1 MNDRDTEGHTP
12 LFRLASRRSRV
23 ATQEEQIA
31 TAARLLLDRGAN
43 LPRSARGT
51 TALIEAVQ
59 NRHHAMAAVLIDSG
73 QRLDSANSYGD
84 NALHNLCRR
93 AADTAREIAGK
104 ERFIASFGERWVSE
118 KQQREAREE
127 LEELRAEQM
136 RCYATAALL
145 LHSGQI
151 DPDEKNSAGRRPFDL
166 AMEGGA
172 QWVGALLSGGDPFDE
187 LTMENGGMSL
197 FQTLRKKD
205 RKALEAL
212 LQAGVDLNAECD
224 DRGMS
229 DWTGKTPLA
238 CALEWGE
245 TEIAAMLLRAGAD
258 PDRRTSKGVAPFAV
272 WIGQGCRVSDGM
284 ERFAPLME
292 LFEERGWH
300 PDAPQTG
307 KDERAL
313 MLVCQHDDYEL
324 AIWTLRRLLKQK
336 VEVNAR
342 DALGRTALMHL
353 LGPHSAGPYQPEMLE
368 RLLEVGADPCTA
380 DNEGRTVLHYAAEG
394 YTHAAA
400 RQAAELL
407 LDFGRPDVS
416 AVDVVGRGRTI
427 RHDARFPRGTNVDFV
442 EELGEGHLRVRT
454 YERGVENETL
464 ACGTGVTAAAI
475 VTSYVRQPAVHRF
488 RIEVPGGELEVR
500 FRHEAGTQHYTDIR
514 LTGPARRVF
523 EGEFDTENF

>member
-1 MNDRDTEGHTP
+1 MTPLRELYDLYCYPNPAKEERRRQLLTEIPTDARDEENYGRTSLHIAAEFADCEAIAALLDRGAEVNDRDTEGHTP

-23 ATQEEQIA
+23 AAQEEQIA
-31 TAARLLLDRGAN
+31 SAARRLLERGAN

-84 NALHNLCRR
+84 NALHILCRR

-151 DPDEKNSAGRRPFDL
+151 DPDEKNTAGQRAFDL
-166 AMEGGA
+166 AAEGGA
-172 QWVGALLSGGDPFDE
+172 KWVGALLSGEDPFDE
-187 LTMENGGMSL
+187 LTMETGGMNL
-197 FQTLRKKD
+197 FQALRKRD

-212 LQAGVDLNAECD
+212 LQAAVDPDAECD
-224 DRGMS
+224 DREMN
-229 DWTGKTPLA
+229 DWTGKTPLV

-245 TEIAAMLLRAGAD
+245 TEIAAMLLRAGAN
-258 PDRRTSKGVAPFAV
+258 PDRRTAKGMSPFAV
-272 WIGQGCRVSDGM
+272 WIDQGCRVSDGM

-292 LFEERGWH
+292 LFEQGGWH

-313 MLVCQHDDYEL
+313 MLACQHDDYEL
-324 AIWTLRRLLKQK
+324 ATWTLRRLLKQK

-342 DALGRTALMHL
+342 DAMGRTALMHL
-353 LGPHSAGPYQPEMLE
+353 LGPHSAGPYQSEMLE
-368 RLLEVGADPCTA
+368 RLLEAGADPCAA
-380 DNEGRTVLHYAAEG
+380 DNVGRTVLHYAAEG

-400 RQAAELL
+400 RQAA
-407 LDFGRPDVS
+407 DRVS
-416 AVDVVGRGRTI
+416 SSALGSPQRRLSRMVPENSRFFCNTMPTASR
-427 RHDARFPRGTNVDFV
+427 RAAR
-442 EELGEGHLRVRT
+442 
-454 YERGVENETL
+454 
-464 ACGTGVTAAAI
+464 
-475 VTSYVRQPAVHRF
+475 
-488 RIEVPGGELEVR
+488 
-500 FRHEAGTQHYTDIR
+500 
-514 LTGPARRVF
+514 
-523 EGEFDTENF
+523 

>member
-1 MNDRDTEGHTP
+1 MTPLRELYDLYCYPAPAKEAHRHELLMKIPIDARDEDNYGRTSLHIAAEFADCEAIASLLDRGAEVNDRDEEGHTP

-23 ATQEEQIA
+23 PALEEPIA
-31 TAARLLLDRGAN
+31 TAARLLLKRGATVRREA
-43 LPRSARGT
+43 RSRRALRGG
-51 TALIEAVQ
+51 LEH
-59 NRHHAMAAVLIDSG
+59 RHHGGAGVLLGSV
-73 QRLDSANSYGD
+73 QRLDSANGYGER
-84 NALHNLCRR
+84 ALHILCRR

-127 LEELRAEQM
+127 LEELQAEQM

-151 DPDEKNSAGRRPFDL
+151 DPDEKNSAGRRAFDL

-172 QWVGALLSGGDPFDE
+172 KWVGALLSGEDPFDE
-187 LTMENGGMSL
+187 LTMETGGMNL
-197 FQTLRKKD
+197 FQALRKRD

-212 LQAGVDLNAECD
+212 LQAGVDPDAECD
-224 DRGMS
+224 DREMN
-229 DWTGKTPLA
+229 DWTGKTPLV

-245 TEIAAMLLRAGAD
+245 TEIAAMLLRAGAN
-258 PDRRTSKGVAPFAV
+258 PDRRTAKGMSPFAV
-272 WIGQGCRVSDGM
+272 WIDQGCRVSDGM

-292 LFEERGWH
+292 LFEQQGWH

-313 MLVCQHDDYEL
+313 MLACQHDDYEL
-324 AIWTLRRLLKQK
+324 ATWTLRRLLKQK

-342 DALGRTALMHL
+342 DAMGRTALMHL
-353 LGPHSAGPYQPEMLE
+353 LGPHSAGPYQSEMLE
-368 RLLEVGADPCTA
+368 RLLEAGADPCTA

-407 LDFGRPDVS
+407 FDFGRPDVS
-416 AVDVVGRGRTI
+416 AADNEGRTPLDI
-427 RHDARFPRGTNVDFV
+427 AMRCN
-442 EELGEGHLRVRT
+442 
-454 YERGVENETL
+454 NESL
-464 ACGTGVTAAAI
+464 VKFLLKH
-475 VTSYVRQPAVHRF
+475 V
-488 RIEVPGGELEVR
+488 
-500 FRHEAGTQHYTDIR
+500 
-514 LTGPARRVF
+514 
-523 EGEFDTENF
+523 

>member
-1 MNDRDTEGHTP
+1 MTPLRELYDLYYYPNPAKEERRRQLLAEISTDARDEDNYGRTSLHIAAEFADCEAIASLLDHGAEVNDRDEEGHTP

-23 ATQEEQIA
+23 SALEEPIA
-31 TAARLLLDRGAN
+31 SAARLLLDRGAN

-59 NRHHAMAAVLIDSG
+59 NRHHAMAAVLIGSG

-84 NALHNLCRR
+84 NALHILCRR

-127 LEELRAEQM
+127 LEELQAEQM

-151 DPDEKNSAGRRPFDL
+151 DPDEKNSAGRRAFDL

-172 QWVGALLSGGDPFDE
+172 KWVGALLSGEDPFDE
-187 LTMENGGMSL
+187 LTMETGGMNL
-197 FQTLRKKD
+197 FQTLRKRD
-205 RKALEAL
+205 REALEAL
-212 LQAGVDLNAECD
+212 LQAGV
-224 DRGMS
+224 
-229 DWTGKTPLA
+229 

-245 TEIAAMLLRAGAD
+245 TEIAAMLLRAGAN
-258 PDRRTSKGVAPFAV
+258 PDRRTAKGMSPFAV
-272 WIGQGCRVSDGM
+272 WIEQGCRVSDGM

-292 LFEERGWH
+292 LFEQQGWH
-300 PDAPQTG
+300 LDAPQTG

-313 MLVCQHDDYEL
+313 MLACQHDDYEL

-342 DALGRTALMHL
+342 DAMGRTALMHL

-368 RLLEVGADPCTA
+368 RLLEVGADPCAA

-407 LDFGRPDVS
+407 FEFGRPDVS
-416 AVDVVGRGRTI
+416 AADNEGRTPLDI
-427 RHDARFPRGTNVDFV
+427 AMRSN
-442 EELGEGHLRVRT
+442 
-454 YERGVENETL
+454 NESL
-464 ACGTGVTAAAI
+464 VKFLLK
-475 VTSYVRQPAVHRF
+475 YV
-488 RIEVPGGELEVR
+488 
-500 FRHEAGTQHYTDIR
+500 
-514 LTGPARRVF
+514 
-523 EGEFDTENF
+523 

>member
-1 MNDRDTEGHTP
+1 MTPFRELYDLYCYPAPAKEARQHELLLEIPTDARDEDNYGRTSLHIAAEFADCEAIVSLLDRGAGVNERDEEGHTP

-23 ATQEEQIA
+23 PSLEEPIA

-73 QRLDSANSYGD
+73 QRLDSTNSYGD
-84 NALHNLCRR
+84 NALHILCRR

-127 LEELRAEQM
+127 LEELQAEQM

-151 DPDEKNSAGRRPFDL
+151 DPDEKNSAGRRAFDL
-166 AMEGGA
+166 ALEGGA
-172 QWVGALLSGGDPFDE
+172 KWVGALLSGEDPFDE
-187 LTMENGGMSL
+187 LTLETGGMNL
-197 FQTLRKKD
+197 FQALRKKD
-205 RKALEAL
+205 RKAIEAL
-212 LQAGVDLNAECD
+212 LQAGADPDAACD
-224 DRGMS
+224 DREMN
-229 DWTGKTPLA
+229 DWTGKTPLV
-238 CALEWGE
+238 CALEWDE

-258 PDRRTSKGVAPFAV
+258 PDRRTSKGMAPFAA
-272 WIGQGCRVSDGM
+272 WIGRGCRISDGM
-284 ERFAPLME
+284 ERYAPLME
-292 LFEERGWH
+292 LFEQRGWH
-300 PDAPQTG
+300 LDAPQTG

-313 MLVCQHDDYEL
+313 MLTCQHDDYEL
-324 AIWTLRRLLKQK
+324 ALWTLRRLLQQK
-336 VEVNAR
+336 ADVNAR

-368 RLLEVGADPCTA
+368 RLLEAGADPCAA

-407 LDFGRPDVS
+407 FDFGRPDVS
-416 AVDVVGRGRTI
+416 AAD
-427 RHDARFPRGTNVDFV
+427 N
-442 EELGEGHLRVRT
+442 
-454 YERGVENETL
+454 RGVTPLDIAMRSNNETL
-464 ACGTGVTAAAI
+464 VKFFLKHA
-475 VTSYVRQPAVHRF
+475 
-488 RIEVPGGELEVR
+488 
-500 FRHEAGTQHYTDIR
+500 
-514 LTGPARRVF
+514 
-523 EGEFDTENF
+523 

>member
-1 MNDRDTEGHTP
+1 MTPLRELYDLYYYPNPAKEERRRQLLAEIPTDARDEENYGRTSLHIAAEFADCEAIASLLDRGAGVNDRDTEGHTP

-51 TALIEAVQ
+51 TALLEAVQ

-187 LTMENGGMSL
+187 LTMETGGMSL

-229 DWTGKTPLA
+229 DWTGKTPLV

-258 PDRRTSKGVAPFAV
+258 PDRRTTKGMAPFAV
-272 WIGQGCRVSDGM
+272 WIEQGCRVSDGM

-324 AIWTLRRLLKQK
+324 AI
-336 VEVNAR
+336 
-342 DALGRTALMHL
+342 
-353 LGPHSAGPYQPEMLE
+353 
-368 RLLEVGADPCTA
+368 
-380 DNEGRTVLHYAAEG
+380 
-394 YTHAAA
+394 YT
-400 RQAAELL
+400 
-407 LDFGRPDVS
+407 S
-416 AVDVVGRGRTI
+416 
-427 RHDARFPRGTNVDFV
+427 N
-442 EELGEGHLRVRT
+442 T
-454 YERGVENETL
+454 Y
-464 ACGTGVTAAAI
+464 
-475 VTSYVRQPAVHRF
+475 F
-488 RIEVPGGELEVR
+488 
-500 FRHEAGTQHYTDIR
+500 
-514 LTGPARRVF
+514 
-523 EGEFDTENF
+523 

>member
-1 MNDRDTEGHTP
+1 MTPLRELYDLYYYPNPAKEERRRQLLTEIPTDARDEDNYGRTSLHIAAEFADCEAIASLLDRGAEVNDRDTEGHTS

-84 NALHNLCRR
+84 NALHILCRR

-104 ERFIASFGERWVSE
+104 KRFIASFGERWVSE
-118 KQQREAREE
+118 KQQR
-127 LEELRAEQM
+127 
-136 RCYATAALL
+136 
-145 LHSGQI
+145 
-151 DPDEKNSAGRRPFDL
+151 AGRRAFDL

-172 QWVGALLSGGDPFDE
+172 KWVGALLSGEDPFDE
-187 LTMENGGMSL
+187 LTMETGGMDL
-197 FQTLRKKD
+197 FQALRQRD

-224 DRGMS
+224 NREMN
-229 DWTGKTPLA
+229 DWTGKTPLV

-258 PDRRTSKGVAPFAV
+258 PDRRTAKGMSPFAV
-272 WIGQGCRVSDGM
+272 WIEQGCRISDGM
-284 ERFAPLME
+284 ERFAPVME

-313 MLVCQHDDYEL
+313 MLACQHDDYEL

-416 AVDVVGRGRTI
+416 AVDNEGRTPLDI
-427 RHDARFPRGTNVDFV
+427 AMRSN
-442 EELGEGHLRVRT
+442 
-454 YERGVENETL
+454 NESL
-464 ACGTGVTAAAI
+464 VKFLLKH
-475 VTSYVRQPAVHRF
+475 V
-488 RIEVPGGELEVR
+488 
-500 FRHEAGTQHYTDIR
+500 
-514 LTGPARRVF
+514 
-523 EGEFDTENF
+523 